1 MIDLNT
7 LRVRVGQRMNSL
19 FFQRIWNKLLRAIEE
34 RTIRNIPGASRR
46 QTPSGRIFVIGGGN
60 GGGSRVTHPWL
71 MDFEEEEDKVK
82 CRFAKALINGVEPK
96 LDEKPM
102 SVPLEG
108 TGEIPALTV
117 NTEDFGDDGVVR
129 IYARV
134 SFDGAWQVVAAT
146 LVAKPKIPPTEGRT
160 AHKLI
165 SLLIRDAAGGLA
177 ASPRAFFDLRVEAI
191 QPHGDRA
198 TYLWWIDR

>member
-7 LRVRVGQRMNSL
+7 LRVRVGQRMNSI

-34 RTIRNIPGASRR
+34 RTIRNIPGATRR
-46 QTPSGRIFVIGGGN
+46 QTPSGRIFVIGAS
-60 GGGSRVTHPWL
+60 GGGASRVTHPWL
-71 MDFEEEEDKVK
+71 VDFEEKDDKVK
-82 CRFAKALINGVEPK
+82 CRFTKALINGIEPK
-96 LDEKPM
+96 LDGKPM
-102 SVPLEG
+102 SVALED
-108 TGEIPALTV
+108 TGELPALTV
-117 NTEDFGDDGVVR
+117 NVEDFGEDRVAR

-146 LVAKPKIPPTEGRT
+146 PVAKPNLPPSEART
-160 AHKLI
+160 TYKLVA
-165 SLLIRDAAGGLA
+165 LLIRDASDSLTV
-177 ASPRAFFDLRVEAI
+177 SQRAFFDLRVEAV